1 MKLWIIIAIV
11 LLGLTVFAVTRGKPA
26 SSVAEEETQKP
37 MATGDERMPVVVEL
51 FTSEGCS
58 SCPPADD
65 ALAQFERT
73 QSIAGAE
80 VIALA
85 QHVDYW
91 NRLGWTDPY
100 SHAAFSQRQGA
111 YSQTFGKNGNVY
123 TPQMIVDG
131 QKEFPGGNRTL
142 ARAAI
147 AEAAQLPKAKI
158 EIVRREESIA
168 DKKGRT
174 IPLRVRVGELP
185 AIAEGDTAEV
195 LLAITESDLSTDVP
209 RGENAGRRL
218 RHPSTVRHLS
228 VIGTASAQEGEATFS
243 AEPSVEIG
251 RGWRGKN
258 LRVVVF
264 VQERA
269 SRRVLGAK
277 AVRLAEEQ

>member
-1 MKLWIIIAIV
+1 MKLLIV
-11 LLGLTVFAVTRGKPA
+11 VAVALLGLTVFAVTKRRP
-26 SSVAEEETQKP
+26 VTPVVDNETRTP
-37 MATGDERMPVVVEL
+37 TATVGERAPVVVEL

-73 QSIAGAE
+73 QPIAGAE

-111 YSQTFGKNGNVY
+111 YSQSFGKGGNVY

-131 QKEFPGGNRTL
+131 QKEFNGGNRNL

-147 AEAAQLPKAKI
+147 EEAARLPKAKI
-158 EIVRREESIA
+158 EIALREESVE
-168 DKKGRT
+168 DKKRRM
-174 IPLRVRVGELP
+174 IQLRVQVGELP
-185 AIAEGDTAEV
+185 AVREGDVAEV
-195 LLAITESDLSTDVP
+195 LLAITESDLATDVP

-218 RHPSTVRHLS
+218 RHPSTVRYLS
-228 VIGTASAQEGEATFS
+228 VLGTAGAKGEAAFAS
-243 AEPSVEIG
+243 EPSVETG
-251 RGWRGKN
+251 RGWRRKN
-258 LRVVVF
+258 LRAVVF

-269 SRRVLGAK
+269 TRRVLGAK